1 MARINHC
8 LYQITLNMWV
18 NTSQHKNSAYLT
30 SFICAMQF
38 DPNDFSVPQID
49 IDIWRTYM
57 RDKNTILI
65 SSKCCLFSSAFYA
78 FCIIIITSRID
89 GTVQHAFGISFICP
103 PGNTIQSI
111 VCGPSMYRPNFIN
124 EKYEIVAK
132 AKEEKIRNSHAL

>member
-1 MARINHC
+1 MRDIISLIFDYDCDAVVKEQYNNMARINHC

-89 GTVQHAFGISFICP
+89 GTV
-103 PGNTIQSI
+103 
-111 VCGPSMYRPNFIN
+111 
-124 EKYEIVAK
+124 
-132 AKEEKIRNSHAL
+132 